1 MSRAYTAFISYSHR
15 DSQWARWVQ
24 RSLENYRVPKTLA
37 SELAISRKLGK
48 VFRDREELSTGQNLG
63 DHLTAALDNADNL
76 IVICSPNSKASPWV
90 AKEIEYFKALG
101 RGDRIFCL
109 LVEGGAESLAD
120 PLLTDVEGHPLEP
133 LAADPRDEGD
143 GKRLAK
149 LKLISG
155 ILDTNLDQLA
165 QRERARRQRLFA
177 GYAGLANVFLIA
189 VGAALYFEQE
199 RQNEAAQ
206 KALERE
212 LGIQNV
218 ASMTEFVERTRQYYD
233 KGALKFVSERF
244 TDYLERFEDAELD
257 SSQKVAKA
265 KALRIVAEA
274 SYDLGAIEDSLLA
287 HRQSRALLQQAVDES
302 PENLDLA
309 IELAFAD
316 FYLAVTYF
324 YEGRNSE
331 AEAPMNRYSEDISR
345 LFELYPEHPVLLG
358 ESISAPTALLTLL
371 VDGSQSMSAEL
382 QASIDTVQRAV
393 DKAQGLAP
401 NNAEIYYLSQGP
413 MDYAAHAHM
422 KSCEVLNALPYRE
435 RAVEYARKAVELDPR
450 NRDYKTNLANA
461 LLALGDMQMG
471 LSDPVKAI
479 RNYLETHNLQTEL
492 LENDPSNS
500 YLVGRR
506 ITTKLQLLGLR
517 TYYPDLFEKYPNAS
531 ATLVDLKSSIPLTLI
546 EQHNLELLWFGRLAH
561 EKISLRDWSMAATYS
576 GLLRDT
582 ASKLTSEDTERQS
595 AVFYALQHAVIS
607 KHINSRD
614 ASDEIRDYLAHT
626 PEFPNTSNL
635 TVFNSDS
642 CQDRLGSWAQSVL
655 VNDIS
660 KAVSIANQSWDLGSR
675 GQEMEFFSRLLNV
688 PFPKGGSDLRPDS

>member
-1 MSRAYTAFISYSHR
+1 MSRSYTAFISYSHR
-15 DSQWARWVQ
+15 DSKWARWVQ

-63 DHLTAALDNADNL
+63 DHLTAALDNSDNL

-120 PLLTDVEGHPLEP
+120 PLLTDVEGNPLEP

-233 KGALKFVSERF
+233 KGALRFVSERF
-244 TDYLERFEDAELD
+244 TEYLERFEDDELEVK
-257 SSQKVAKA
+257 QKVAKA
-265 KALRIVAEA
+265 KALRVVAEA
-274 SYDLGAIEDSLLA
+274 RYDLGQVDSSLA
-287 HRQSRALLQQAVDES
+287 AYVSSRSLYQEAAN
-302 PENLDLA
+302 ENPDDLELA
-309 IELAFAD
+309 IDVAFSD
-316 FYLAVTYF
+316 FYVGVTYL
-324 YEGRNSE
+324 YENNFDKASP
-331 AEAPMNRYSEDISR
+331 PMESYALKI
-345 LFELYPEHPVLLG
+345 LELYEQNPTHPTLIK
-358 ESISAPTALLTLL
+358 ESIDAPTAVL
-371 VDGSQSMSAEL
+371 VLRSDSSNEMNAEL
-382 QASIDTVQRAV
+382 LESIQVASNTAARALTSEPT
-393 DKAQGLAP
+393 DGALYFA
-401 NNAEIYYLSQGP
+401 AHST
-413 MDYAAHAHM
+413 MHYAAHAHM
-422 KSCEVLNALPYRE
+422 KSCEVFNALPYRE

-461 LLALGDMQMG
+461 LFSLAQMYLLKGESAEAVQSYVEALQMQKELLGD
-471 LSDPVKAI
+471 DPK
-479 RNYLETHNLQTEL
+479 NGYLESRKLQTLTEL
-492 LENDPSNS
+492 LATITFHPEVASELQSTDHTAAISLERNIGLSPTLDM
-500 YLVGRR
+500 YLIDRGAATRDIQLVQQALASLGKALSETESKNERVQLASTLKR
-506 ITTKLQLLGLR
+506 LSERALGTTFVSDLPPARVIEGESCNARLIRWAGYELAGEYSEADATLQEAKGLGL
-517 TYYPDLFEKYPNAS
+517 S
-531 ATLVDLKSSIPLTLI
+531 
-546 EQHNLELLWFGRLAH
+546 G
-561 EKISLRDWSMAATYS
+561 MALGFYS
-576 GLLRDT
+576 DLLR
-582 ASKLTSEDTERQS
+582 
-595 AVFYALQHAVIS
+595 
-607 KHINSRD
+607 
-614 ASDEIRDYLAHT
+614 
-626 PEFPNTSNL
+626 
-635 TVFNSDS
+635 
-642 CQDRLGSWAQSVL
+642 G
-655 VNDIS
+655 
-660 KAVSIANQSWDLGSR
+660 
-675 GQEMEFFSRLLNV
+675 
-688 PFPKGGSDLRPDS
+688 LRK